1 MTRSARRRTT
11 GDSARVP
18 RPLPETIA
26 NDPHARS
33 ARTTIARN
41 RPRHARAILPI
52 ESKLRHR
59 HQFILDSSSNAYPRK
74 HYSQLSKTNS
84 RRPPPVEM
92 GPCSSHADWRRPST
106 SQVRE
111 PRTPRPGSSERAPN
125 WPNRRTLPN
134 ESKRHTR
141 PNTPRQNRHSQRNCH
156 TTNQPL
162 PAIDYK
168 SDTTSTLRKNRVR
181 DERLAAYT
189 PTSYSRRNHEIRS
202 LYRAYLF

>member
-59 HQFILDSSSNAYPRK
+59 HQFILNSQQQRTPANTTQSSPKRIRADRRLSNGPM
-74 HYSQLSKTNS
+74 QLAC
-84 RRPPPVEM
+84 E
-92 GPCSSHADWRRPST
+92 WRRPST

-111 PRTPRPGSSERAPN
+111 PRTTRPGSSERAPN

-134 ESKRHTR
+134 EPKRHTR

-162 PAIDYK
+162 PAIGYK
-168 SDTTSTLRKNRVR
+168 SNTTSTLRKNRVR